1 MSFSNN
7 VKMELF
13 QLSRLGV
20 KVPVRAFELASD
32 EQEMK
37 EYENMNTRDCADLL
51 IMLGQIA

>member
-1 MSFSNN
+1 MSFANS

-32 EQEMK
+32 ESEMK
-37 EYENMNTRDCADLL
+37 GYENMNTRECADLL
-51 IMLGQIA
+51 IMLGQIS